1 MFSLINNI
9 IVVHKSL
16 CPNSRNVWD
25 MFLRDGI
32 SVWDGSTSIRFYR
45 SLCFPNVHFFLI
57 EMQKSKPTEGHNFHL
72 FEQVLSFFLPV
83 HYFCCFICL
92 YFIFPCT
99 ELAVKFLL
107 IQIGTI
113 IEKFFLAVLF
123 FWRKVVHLLFFTKN
137 EKNGSYNII
146 ICSGLLIFCN
156 VAISHGC

>member
-1 MFSLINNI
+1 
-9 IVVHKSL
+9 
-16 CPNSRNVWD
+16 
-25 MFLRDGI
+25 
-32 SVWDGSTSIRFYR
+32 
-45 SLCFPNVHFFLI
+45 
-57 EMQKSKPTEGHNFHL
+57 MQKSKPTEGHNFHL

-113 IEKFFLAVLF
+113 IEKLFLAVLF
-123 FWRKVVHLLFFTKN
+123 FWRKVVHLLLFFTKN

-146 ICSGLLIFCN
+146 ICSGLLVFCN
-156 VAISHGC
+156 VAISHGCWPQMAAFRIIRQKLHNSSKIAKCEERTRKYSLLT

>member
-1 MFSLINNI
+1 MPLFS
-9 IVVHKSL
+9 K
-16 CPNSRNVWD
+16 CP
-25 MFLRDGI
+25 I
-32 SVWDGSTSIRFYR
+32 
-45 SLCFPNVHFFLI
+45 FLI

-72 FEQVLSFFLPV
+72 FEQVLSFF
-83 HYFCCFICL
+83 L

-123 FWRKVVHLLFFTKN
+123 FWRKVVHLLLFFTKN

-146 ICSGLLIFCN
+146 ICSGLLVFCN
-156 VAISHGC
+156 VGISHGSWPQIAAFRIIRQKLHNSSKIANCEERTRKYSLLT